1 MVSDSPLH
9 GRVCGVC
16 AEVCQECARSCERV
30 GDMNEC
36 VDACRA
42 CAIDCARMSAM
53 GSDAGARERDSFEHP
68 DTGVSG
74 GPARQGM

>member
-1 MVSDSPLH
+1 
-9 GRVCGVC
+9 VC
-16 AEVCQECARSCERV
+16 ADVCQECARSCERV
-30 GDMNEC
+30 GDMDVC

-42 CAIDCARMSAM
+42 CASNCARMAAM
-53 GSDAGARERDSFEHP
+53 GSDAAARERDSFEHP